1 MKTLTKSDYEAASQM
16 IGCEVETIQAIINIE
31 FPDPGFILDGDKNRL
46 ALRFNRQR
54 FHHFTEGVHDK
65 RNSISSPKPDV
76 KPRHKSYDGRI
87 LAEIERF
94 NEAEKLDEAAAKR
107 AALWGRFRIEG
118 FLHRACG
125 YSTIDGMIADFA
137 RAGEPAQLSAWILW
151 AKTQG
156 LADDLRRKDWISF
169 ARHFNGMST
178 QSDAAALYEAE
189 YARLIAERA
198 EARKE
203 SPAVLV
209 PSMAEFDLMVKGAS
223 NEWAKVSSS
232 DSVTFADSSE
242 TFSSEPA
249 KIEADHSSSYKV
261 TRAFLITAFLLIVY
275 GVVVSDAAVII
286 AALICMAIVVAV
298 FVLMTESPKVF
309 DSIE

>member
-137 RAGEPAQLSAWILW
+137 RAGEPARA
-151 AKTQG
+151 
-156 LADDLRRKDWISF
+156 LASGRGPASGRTHRCQPVVDGRARCHPLRRAHS
-169 ARHFNGMST
+169 N
-178 QSDAAALYEAE
+178 DAA
-189 YARLIAERA
+189 IA
-198 EARKE
+198 
-203 SPAVLV
+203 
-209 PSMAEFDLMVKGAS
+209 
-223 NEWAKVSSS
+223 
-232 DSVTFADSSE
+232 T
-242 TFSSEPA
+242 
-249 KIEADHSSSYKV
+249 
-261 TRAFLITAFLLIVY
+261 
-275 GVVVSDAAVII
+275 
-286 AALICMAIVVAV
+286 
-298 FVLMTESPKVF
+298 
-309 DSIE
+309 

>member
-16 IGCEVETIQAIINIE
+16 IGCEVETIQAVINIE

-169 ARHFNGMST
+169 ARHFNGIST
-178 QSDAAALYEAE
+178 QSDAAALYESE

-198 EARKE
+198 EARRE
-203 SPAVLV
+203 LPAVLV
-209 PSMAEFDLMVKGAS
+209 SSMAEFDLMTKGAS
-223 NEWAKVSSS
+223 DDFTKVSSS
-232 DSVTFADSSE
+232 SSSE

-249 KIEADHSSSYKV
+249 TIKAELSPAYKV
-261 TRAFLITAFLLIVY
+261 TRAFLIIAFLLIVY
-275 GVVVSDAAVII
+275 GVIISDTAAII
-286 AALICMAIVVAV
+286 AVLVCAAIVAV
-298 FVLMTESPKVF
+298 VFILMTETSKLF
-309 DSIE
+309 DSTE